1 MTAPRRFEGNTGVLE
16 RPGVDFTDLV
26 GAMPATACEYQERD
40 NSPRCG
46 SQARWAARVHITD
59 HGAGTCGVTAE
70 ALCDLHKT
78 ELTELVAHDADT
90 PCDSCGVSTASVFR
104 VVPL

>member
-1 MTAPRRFEGNTGVLE
+1 MTAQHRFEGNTGVLE
-16 RPGVDFTDLV
+16 RPRVDFTDLV

-46 SQARWAARVHITD
+46 SQARWAARVHIFD
-59 HGAGTCGVTAE
+59 HGAGVCEVIVE
-70 ALCDLHKT
+70 ALCDRHKI
-78 ELTELVAHDADT
+78 ELAELVAHDADI
-90 PCDSCGVSTASVFR
+90 PCYCCGVPTASVFR